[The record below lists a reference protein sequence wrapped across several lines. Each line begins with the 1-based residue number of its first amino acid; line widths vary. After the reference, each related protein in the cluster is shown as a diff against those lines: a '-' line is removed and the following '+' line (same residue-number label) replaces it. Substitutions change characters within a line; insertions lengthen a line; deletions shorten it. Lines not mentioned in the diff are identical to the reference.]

1 MVACCDQMCIS
12 LITNEVGS
20 LFMDYSWVFS
30 YEIPLCVFHLFSFG
44 LYVSD
49 SLSLSLL
56 IYRSY
61 YTLNTN
67 LLSVMCVARSFVS
80 SWLIFLS

>member
-44 LYVSD
+44 LYISD
-49 SLSLSLL
+49 SLSLSFFIDL
-56 IYRSY
+56 
-61 YTLNTN
+61 
-67 LLSVMCVARSFVS
+67 
-80 SWLIFLS
+80 